1 MEKVR
6 CALVGLSFIASA
18 PVAPNLK
25 GGRSALPYSHASALA
40 AIPGAELVAVSDLV
54 PALTDRFQ
62 EQWSS
67 EWPELRVYHDTAEMI
82 ANEQIDVLGICTPD
96 HLHADLVVQAA
107 AAGIPAI
114 MCEKPLATNLADSDR
129 MIAALEEHGT
139 ICSVEHTRRWDP
151 FYHRVKELIDAGTI
165 GELKTV
171 VGTLH
176 GERAMLFRNG
186 THVIDLMNYYA
197 GSAPSRVFS
206 QLEDGF
212 DHFTAYRGDGGH
224 DPSSEPGASA
234 YIEYENGV
242 RGFYNGT
249 KGSPALIEWDVT
261 GTKGRIR
268 INAATAELW
277 TFDENLGELVMR
289 QFPATMV
296 MTGGLQAAYEEL
308 IHALKNDGDGPLRS
322 TPRDA
327 RQTVSVLQ
335 AILDSHHAGN
345 SLVPVK

>member
-6 CALVGLSFIASA
+6 CALVGLSWIASA
-18 PVAPNLK
+18 PVTPTLS

-40 AIPGAELVAVSDLV
+40 AIPEAELVAVCDLV
-54 PALTDRFQ
+54 PALTERFL

-67 EWPELRVYHDTAEMI
+67 TWPNLHVYHDTNEML
-82 ANEQIDVLGICTPD
+82 ANEKIDVLGICTPD
-96 HLHADLVVQAA
+96 HLHADILIQATA
-107 AAGIPAI
+107 SGIPAI
-114 MCEKPLATNLADSDR
+114 MCEKPLATNLADADR

-139 ICSVEHTRRWDP
+139 LCSVEHTRRWDP
-151 FYHRVKELIDAGTI
+151 FFHRVRELIDAGII
-165 GELKTV
+165 GEVKTI

-197 GSAPSRVFS
+197 GSTPSRVFS
-206 QLEDGF
+206 LLEEGF

-234 YIEYENGV
+234 FIEYENGV

-249 KGSPALIEWDVT
+249 KGSPSHIEWDVT

-268 INAATAELW
+268 INGATAELW
-277 TFDENLGELVMR
+277 TLDENLGELVMR
-289 QFPATMV
+289 QFPASMV
-296 MTGGLQAAYEEL
+296 MKGGLQNAYEEL
-308 IHALKNDGDGPLRS
+308 ICALKHGGTVRS
-322 TPRDA
+322 TPREA
-327 RQTVSVLQ
+327 RQTVAVLQ
-335 AILDSHHAGN
+335 AILDSHQAGN
-345 SLVPVK
+345 CLVEVQ